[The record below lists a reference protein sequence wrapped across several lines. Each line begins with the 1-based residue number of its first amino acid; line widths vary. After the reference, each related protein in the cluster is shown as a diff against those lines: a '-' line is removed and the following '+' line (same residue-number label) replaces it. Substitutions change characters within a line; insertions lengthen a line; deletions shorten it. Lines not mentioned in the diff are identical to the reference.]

1 MSGAKV
7 VATNSALTHY
17 NFVAPVALPIQ
28 KPEFSVIFMAPMSAP
43 GVKLLARASYEL
55 VAATT
60 GSPFDYPL
68 SSRLDENDA
77 ILIFDRALIPWENVF
92 VYGDAEKAWRGFAT
106 HSGFRPRL
114 SLQASRGSP
123 SSSTSSPGSRF
134 GPRSSPGRVSS
145 VACRSRSARS
155 WPRVT
160 SSGD

>member
-77 ILIFDRALIPWENVF
+77 ILPTVPSFPGR
-92 VYGDAEKAWRGFAT
+92 T
-106 HSGFRPRL
+106 
-114 SLQASRGSP
+114 
-123 SSSTSSPGSRF
+123 SSSTAMQRRPGAALRRTPGSGRAF
-134 GPRSSPGRVSS
+134 PSGPH
-145 VACRSRSARS
+145 AAR
-155 WPRVT
+155 RQARLHRRAHA
-160 SSGD
+160 SGHGAHRDE